1 MSMDVVQNQSIPN
14 EPIRHFIRRVAV
26 ALRGAAPSRRRWSI
40 WRHAGEQAPPDSML
54 DLERS
59 FATVRSLVL
68 AQNVDDNRLRT
79 QVENIKRNFDSVS
92 GDLNKDWNELYEVQR
107 LSVFLLSGE
116 ALYNETLMRLQD
128 CEDCHAPRCKILT
141 DTD

>member
-1 MSMDVVQNQSIPN
+1 MG
-14 EPIRHFIRRVAV
+14 F
-26 ALRGAAPSRRRWSI
+26 
-40 WRHAGEQAPPDSML
+40 
-54 DLERS
+54 
-59 FATVRSLVL
+59 LVL

-79 QVENIKRNFDSVS
+79 QVENIERNFASVS
-92 GDLNKDWNELYEVQR
+92 ADLNKGWNELYEVQR